1 MRMDESPFFID
12 KQGVLSRAP
21 LKNRLSI
28 EDMELLYSLECGAST

>member
-28 EDMELLYSLECGAST
+28 EDMELI

>member
-12 KQGVLSRAP
+12 KQGVPSRAP
-21 LKNRLSI
+21 LKNRLST